1 MVKLSPCPVRGGHF
15 LFSSLNVNM
24 IALDFSLVSLV
35 CSCFRVC
42 WANFFSNYSTDARAT
57 L

>member
-35 CSCFRVC
+35 CSCFRAC
-42 WANFFSNYSTDARAT
+42 WAKVFSNYSTDAHAT